1 MENAFLYIIFN
12 FLVLQTMKRKITQR
26 ELKKIRKAIEAVPG
40 RYPTGDTLHVAIALP
55 HACDNETVQ
64 YAHQLIFA
72 LRKVNCN
79 ANISFI
85 LTFPRDLTSDKP
97 YEVLPY
103 IPVASPCIRVY
114 AQNNIAP
121 SSRLQRARNTLKSW
135 WYTLWLSTNIR
146 EKSAA

>member
-1 MENAFLYIIFN
+1 
-12 FLVLQTMKRKITQR
+12 MKRKITQR
-26 ELKKIRKAIEAVPG
+26 ELKQIRKAIEAVPG
-40 RYPTGDTLHVAIALP
+40 RYDTGDTLQVAIALP
-55 HACDNETVQ
+55 HACDDETLQ

-79 ANISFI
+79 ATISFI
-85 LTFPRDLTSDKP
+85 LTYPRDLTHDKP

-114 AQNNIAP
+114 AQQNITG
-121 SSRLQRARNTLKSW
+121 SNRIQKTRDKLKNW
-135 WYTLWLSTNIR
+135 WYTLWLRAAAT